1 MQHNSARSV
10 KTGTKG
16 QKIDLLLPLK
26 KHSTPSFVK
35 DCDNASVI
43 IHVKDYDS
51 TEKLLLH

>member
-16 QKIDLLLPLK
+16 QKIDLLLSLK
-26 KHSTPSFVK
+26 KHSTPSFEK
-35 DCDNASVI
+35 DCDNSVC